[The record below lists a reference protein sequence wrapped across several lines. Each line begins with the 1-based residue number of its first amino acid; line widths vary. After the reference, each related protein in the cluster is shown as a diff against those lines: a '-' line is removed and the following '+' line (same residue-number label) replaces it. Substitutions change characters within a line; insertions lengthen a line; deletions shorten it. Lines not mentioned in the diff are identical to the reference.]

1 MAVTADLGKDPIP
14 SLFFRYYVPTLASIM
29 SFTAQM
35 IINGLLLGH
44 YVGKDGVA
52 AVGLYGPVVTIF
64 IAFVLALAI
73 GGGILIS
80 RSIGAGDGAQAR
92 EVLRF
97 GTTLALAAGLVV
109 AVSAPFVVTPLARF
123 LVGGEHESLV
133 QNTRD
138 VMLWGFIGMPV
149 LFLCIVWRQFLV
161 NDGGPRMARNAS
173 FIAVALNIVL
183 DFVIIGWQG
192 WGTAGA
198 SIATALS
205 NVCAMAYLFWYIRQ
219 GRGHLHFGNFRFTLY
234 FPEWKSLFQTGVPTF
249 LSDLSFSLGLL
260 IINRCLVSYGELAV
274 AAFGMVNHLSFI
286 FLRLL
291 TAAMLA
297 ALPIMSFNV
306 GAKQPARVVAM
317 LRFAM
322 MFSVVIGV
330 VVCGIGWLVPGA
342 LVRIFSADATIA
354 FESLA
359 AGGLSLYFL
368 LFLAAGPNYILAA
381 YFQSTGRTTMSIVVN
396 LLKGVVLVVVFVWAL
411 PALGLGM
418 AGMWLSRAGAEV
430 ATLVLVGGISLL
442 YRQRCY
448 TWAFSTPR

>member
-1 MAVTADLGKDPIP
+1 
-14 SLFFRYYVPTLASIM
+14 
-29 SFTAQM
+29 
-35 IINGLLLGH
+35 
-44 YVGKDGVA
+44 
-52 AVGLYGPVVTIF
+52 
-64 IAFVLALAI
+64 
-73 GGGILIS
+73 
-80 RSIGAGDGAQAR
+80 
-92 EVLRF
+92 
-97 GTTLALAAGLVV
+97 
-109 AVSAPFVVTPLARF
+109 
-123 LVGGEHESLV
+123 
-133 QNTRD
+133 
-138 VMLWGFIGMPV
+138 MPV

-234 FPEWKSLFQTGVPTF
+234 FPEWRSLFQTGVPTF

-342 LVRIFSADATIA
+342 LVRIFSADATVA

-359 AGGLSLYFL
+359 ADGLSLYFL
-368 LFLAAGPNYILAA
+368 LFLAAGPNYILSA

-396 LLKGVVLVVVFVWAL
+396 LLKGVVLVVVFVWTL

-418 AGMWLSRAGAEV
+418 TGMWLSRAGAEV

-448 TWAFSTPR
+448 TWVVSTPR